1 MGRRL
6 PRYLRHLV
14 FRVLGVSA
22 AIAMV
27 STSVAGGAE
36 SDPAARRREV
46 QRQRAEAASKV
57 DVLKA
62 SDAELGSALDALDR
76 NIRGQEARA
85 ISARQAAVAAANQL
99 QRSEAAEARTTAEL
113 AGLRS
118 TMKSVA
124 IDSYIKGPSRQIS
137 LVSDATS
144 ISDLATKQYFIEVT
158 ANRGAEVG
166 DQLRAAQEDLALQR
180 EAAERAQALAV
191 RRKKAEESELAG
203 LRKAESAQER
213 LAASVELRLEQSLAE
228 VVSLDVIDKQL
239 ASEIAE
245 RQRRLAAQIAARRKA
260 AATAAPRASRA
271 MPVRSSGS
279 ISLAT
284 VRGIT
289 VAADIAD
296 NLEQLLAAAQA
307 DGFTLSG
314 GGYRSS
320 DGQIATRQANCGSS
334 NYDIYE
340 KPASSCSP
348 PTARPG
354 QSMHE
359 QGLAVDFTS
368 NGQLIQGRSNP
379 AFGWLARNAGRF
391 GFSNLPRE
399 SWHWST
405 NGN

>member
-1 MGRRL
+1 ML
-6 PRYLRHLV
+6 WN
-14 FRVLGVSA
+14 
-22 AIAMV
+22 
-27 STSVAGGAE
+27 SVAGGAE
-36 SDPAARRREV
+36 SDPAAQRQEV
-46 QRQRAEAASKV
+46 QRQKAEAASKV

-62 SDAELGSALDALDR
+62 SDAELESALEDLER

-85 ISARQAAVAAANQL
+85 ASARQAATAAADQL
-99 QRSEAAEARTTAEL
+99 QRSEAAEARTTNEL

-124 IDSYIKGPSRQIS
+124 VDSYINGPSREIS

-158 ANRGAEVG
+158 ANRGADVA

-180 EAAERAQALAV
+180 EAAERAQAQAQRRQKAV
-191 RRKKAEESELAG
+191 DAELKG
-203 LRKAESAQER
+203 LRKAETAQER
-213 LAASVELRLEQSLAE
+213 LAASVEVRLEQSLAE
-228 VVSLDVIDKQL
+228 VVSLDVIDKRL
-239 ASEIAE
+239 AGEIVE

-260 AATAAPRASRA
+260 TTSITTPRASRA
-271 MPVRSSGS
+271 TPVRSTSS

-289 VAADIAD
+289 VAAGLAD
-296 NLEQLLAAAQA
+296 NLEQLLAAAEA
-307 DGFTLSG
+307 DGFNLAG

-320 DGQIATRQANCGSS
+320 DGQIATRQANCGTS

-391 GFSNLPRE
+391 GLSNLPRE
-399 SWHWST
+399 PWHWST